1 MSCWRCAGLVCDDE
15 AWMFN
20 CKSRLASV
28 GYSSV
33 LGSNCSSSSAHS
45 IIVDASA
52 FVMRAIVQSSC
63 QSLNFRS

>member
-1 MSCWRCAGLVCDDE
+1 
-15 AWMFN
+15 MFN

-52 FVMRAIVQSSC
+52 SVMQAIVQLS
-63 QSLNFRS
+63 